1 MLHLKIKDYHVNE
14 DDENVVFH
22 PVIVDIPTFAK
33 EFEVLE
39 FRLKNTLVINRKLY
53 EKLTDAI
60 TDKVSIKLN
69 LKVNKKGGKHVPI
82 SKNS

>member
-14 DDENVVFH
+14 DDESVVFH
-22 PVIVDIPTFAK
+22 PVIVDIPPLAK

-60 TDKVSIKLN
+60 TEKVSIKL
-69 LKVNKKGGKHVPI
+69 KTKDNKKGVLKWLNI
-82 SKNS
+82 REK